1 MHTDPLLGHTT
12 IDGVGF
18 VVAELSPYEADF
30 EWDDLHEP
38 SEIGPVVEQFGRAT
52 AKVHCA
58 SDDDSDQ
65 SLVNYSV
72 EDAIAEV
79 LEGKRKRFESDLAD
93 FAIRYADAVRHD
105 HALFVEAF
113 RTGAIGVDAV

>member
-1 MHTDPLLGHTT
+1 
-12 IDGVGF
+12 
-18 VVAELSPYEADF
+18 
-30 EWDDLHEP
+30 
-38 SEIGPVVEQFGRAT
+38 VVEQFGRAT

-65 SLVNYSV
+65 TLVDVSV
-72 EDAIAEV
+72 EHAIAGV
-79 LEGKRKRFESDLAD
+79 LEGRRKVFVSDLAD
-93 FAIRYADAVRHD
+93 FGLEYADRVRRD